1 MNTDVAEHVSLVLLD
16 VFSRAQDSP
25 AQSGGLIRSSVQVI
39 EDNFLQIGL
48 YFLHLSQY
56 HPSLPLYLCLTQSA
70 VLDNVSQD
78 LYSYGQQNT
87 SIPFLHLETY
97 AFLETLSCFIH
108 K

>member
-1 MNTDVAEHVSLVLLD
+1 MGVHVRLVLLD
-16 VFSRAQDSP
+16 VFSRAQDGP

-39 EDNFLQIGL
+39 EDHFLQIGL
-48 YFLHLSQY
+48 YFLHLSQD
-56 HPSLPLYLCLTQSA
+56 HPSLPLYLCLTQRA

-78 LYSYGQQNT
+78 LYSCGQQNT
-87 SIPFLHLETY
+87 SIPVLNSETIAY